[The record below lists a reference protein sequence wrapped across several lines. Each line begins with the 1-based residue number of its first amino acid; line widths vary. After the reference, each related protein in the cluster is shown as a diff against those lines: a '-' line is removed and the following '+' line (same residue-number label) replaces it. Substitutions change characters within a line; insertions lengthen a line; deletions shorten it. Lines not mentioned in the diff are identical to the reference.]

1 MILTGD
7 VETNVSVL
15 IQTPQE
21 AFSQGV
27 ELAGIQGSKVSL
39 LSKPRNK
46 QKVIHNFVIENLNRY
61 ARLGPPDMLNQT
73 HDQTCKKEG
82 LECNAVAKL

>member
-1 MILTGD
+1 MILTSD

-46 QKVIHNFVIENLNRY
+46 QSHHFVIENLNRY

>member
-1 MILTGD
+1 MILTSD

-46 QKVIHNFVIENLNRY
+46 QKVIEKLNRY